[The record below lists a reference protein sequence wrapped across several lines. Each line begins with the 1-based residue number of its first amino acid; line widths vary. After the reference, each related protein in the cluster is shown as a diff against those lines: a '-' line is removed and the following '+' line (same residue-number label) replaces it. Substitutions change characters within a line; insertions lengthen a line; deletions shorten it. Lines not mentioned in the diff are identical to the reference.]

1 MSLIILYI
9 KNKTCTYIRRPNEK
23 KIEAALLNNL
33 DQYVTSYIT
42 DIEVSDNRIDANTE
56 LINERINEIQSE
68 MKNLT
73 ISFRKSRI
81 TEKEYDKDYEEL
93 EAELKELMSR
103 LEPLK
108 ERDLTIYAELLKGDW
123 KRLYE
128 ALTKENKRA
137 FWRKYVKELVLDDK
151 GSLVRPIFF

>member
-1 MSLIILYI
+1 
-9 KNKTCTYIRRPNEK
+9 
-23 KIEAALLNNL
+23 
-33 DQYVTSYIT
+33 
-42 DIEVSDNRIDANTE
+42 
-56 LINERINEIQSE
+56 

-73 ISFRKSRI
+73 TAFRKSRI
-81 TEKEYDKDYEEL
+81 SEKEYDKDYEEL
-93 EAELKELMSR
+93 ETQLKELMSR

-108 ERDLTIYAELLKGDW
+108 ERDLTIYAELLKDDW

-137 FWRKYVKELVLDDK
+137 FWRKYIKELVLDDK